1 MPFSGGIWTPPSL
14 PGSWSP
20 AISGQAATPTDWNT
34 LLTAIA
40 AGLSTMICKDGQ
52 STVAADIPF
61 AGFRL
66 KGVGSGILVSDAANV
81 GQLQDGSGIY
91 AADTGTADVYAIAPD
106 PAISAYAVGQLF
118 RWKVLHTN
126 VTTTP
131 DLAVSGLTAGTIV
144 WPDGTALIASALPA
158 GAEVQTV
165 VSAVSVGTPTHQ
177 LVTVATPYLTAL
189 KNGTTATTQAQAS
202 NDTKVAT
209 DAYVDR
215 VGVQQVIVTQTGAVA
230 TGSTVMP
237 LDDTTPQI
245 GEGDEYMTATITP
258 KSATSKLLIQIVASL
273 DHNLGSANNITMAL
287 FQDSTNNALAA
298 VYSAS
303 SAQFEGMTLV
313 LNHEMVSGTTS
324 ATTFRMR
331 AGPSSASV
339 VTFNGAN
346 GGRLLGGVMG
356 SSIIITEI
364 GI

>member
-1 MPFSGGIWTPPSL
+1 MGFSSGVWTPPSL

-20 AISGQAATPTDWNT
+20 AISGQDATPADWNT
-34 LLTAIA
+34 LLAAIA
-40 AGLSTMICKDGQ
+40 AGLSTTICRDGQ
-52 STVAADIPF
+52 STVTADIPF

-66 KGVGSGILVSDAANV
+66 KGVGAGILTTDAANV

-91 AADTGTADVYAIAPD
+91 AADTGTADLYAIAPV
-106 PAISAYAVGQLF
+106 PGIAAYAVGQLF

-131 DLAVSGLTAGTIV
+131 TLAVNGLTAGTIV

-189 KNGTTATTQAQAS
+189 KNGTTATTQAQVDNS
-202 NDTKVAT
+202 TKVAT

-215 VGVQQVIVTQTGAVA
+215 VGVQQIVVTQTGAVA
-230 TGSTVMP
+230 TGSTIMP
-237 LDDTTPQI
+237 LDDTIPQI
-245 GEGDEYMTATITP
+245 GEGDQYMSVAITP
-258 KSATSKLLIQIVASL
+258 KSATSKLLIQVVASL
-273 DHNLGSANNITMAL
+273 DHNLGSANNIVMAL

-313 LNHEMVSGTTS
+313 LNYEMTSGTTS
-324 ATTFRMR
+324 ATTFKLR
-331 AGPSSASV
+331 AGPALASV

-346 GGRLLGGVMG
+346 TARLLGGVMA
-356 SSIIITEI
+356 SSIIIKEI